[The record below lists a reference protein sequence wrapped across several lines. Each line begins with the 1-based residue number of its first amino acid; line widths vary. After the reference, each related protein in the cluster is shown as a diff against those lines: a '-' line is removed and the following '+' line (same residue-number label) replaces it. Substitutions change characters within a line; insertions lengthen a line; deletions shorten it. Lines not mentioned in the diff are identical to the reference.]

1 MKMKIGFIGLGLIG
15 GSLAK
20 AIRQYYPDCEITA
33 FDKNKETLALA
44 TLESVIDVA
53 ATSLDDNFYG
63 CRYLFYA
70 RRSPAI
76 PPI

>member
-44 TLESVIDVA
+44 TLESSTSPPRPWTIIFTAAVI
-53 ATSLDDNFYG
+53 SFYV
-63 CRYLFYA
+63 

-76 PPI
+76 PLI